1 MNKNILFSVLLFFFL
16 SVEYKSQI
24 LQAGFRY
31 EPAYVF
37 IEENNR
43 SVNGIA
49 AISMYFTGLY
59 CPADWLTLE
68 IRPGYFV
75 ADQDYGGFEI
85 GGYARL
91 KIFPENFFVITGINN
106 HHNTWDS
113 AHNGGGAYKK
123 DMLFYVLGIGFQK
136 GSKFSIDVSYHFS
149 SDKSFGYSRVT
160 DWLIHSYFVD
170 KKINGMIKLGLSF
183 TSNIY

>member
-1 MNKNILFSVLLFFFL
+1 MITKIVLLIMFL
-16 SVEYKSQI
+16 ILIFAEHKSQT

-59 CPADWLTLE
+59 HPTDWLTLE

-85 GGYARL
+85 GGYARVKL
-91 KIFPENFFVITGINN
+91 LPTNFFVIAGINN

-136 GSKFSIDVSYHFS
+136 GSKLSLDVSYHFS

-160 DWLIHSYFVD
+160 DWLTYSYFVD
-170 KKINGMIKLGLSF
+170 KKLNGMIKLGLSI
-183 TSNIY
+183 TSDIY